1 MNLTTFF
8 RPTVVFFGL
17 FLVGCSEEAPLPSVK
32 IQPAKVFILGEQFLQ
47 SRDIPGTVRA
57 AQRSDLSFQVPGK
70 IVEFS
75 VKEGQRVTEGDVLG
89 KLDDRDYQ
97 STVDADRAEQ
107 DRSKA
112 NFDRAEELIVDNFI
126 SQSDYDKI
134 KANFD
139 ITTAQL
145 QRTEKALADTKM
157 VAPFTGV
164 IARTFV
170 QNFEDIQAKQ
180 PILSLQ
186 DTTDLELVV
195 AVSETL
201 VARRQ
206 KNPNMDLSARFDALP
221 DRVFDLYIKEF
232 ATEAD
237 SQTQTFEL
245 VLGLADKNVAN
256 ILPGMTATVT
266 ISQVDESTGPLV
278 IPLIALVAGEGS
290 ASSVWKVDSDNK
302 LTRLVVTTGSLTGV
316 DQIKITSG
324 LEAGDMIV
332 TAGLS
337 SLTEGKEI
345 IPITEVSY

>member
-1 MNLTTFF
+1 MNLATLFRTTI
-8 RPTVVFFGL
+8 VFLGL
-17 FLVGCSEEAPLPSVK
+17 FLVGCSEEAPPAPVK
-32 IQPAKVFILGEQFLQ
+32 IQPAKVFTVGEQFRQ

-75 VKEGQRVTEGDVLG
+75 VKEGQQVIEGDVLG
-89 KLDDRDYQ
+89 RLDDRDYQ
-97 STVDADRAEQ
+97 STVDADRAER

-112 NFDRAEELIVDNFI
+112 NFERAEELIVGNFI

-139 ITTAQL
+139 ISTAQL
-145 QRTEKALADTKM
+145 ERTEKALADTKI
-157 VAPFTGV
+157 VAPFSGV

-170 QNFEDIQAKQ
+170 ENFEDIQAKQ

-186 DTTDLELVV
+186 DMTDLELVV

-201 VARRQ
+201 VVRRQ

-221 DRVFDLYIKEF
+221 DRVFDLYLKEF
-232 ATEAD
+232 ASEAD
-237 SQTQTFEL
+237 PQTQTFE
-245 VLGLADKNVAN
+245 VVVGIADKNVTS

-266 ISQVDESTGPLV
+266 ISQIDKSTGPLV
-278 IPLIALVAGEGS
+278 IPLVALVAGEGS
-290 ASSVWKVDSDNK
+290 ASSVWKVESDNK
-302 LTRLVVTTGSLTGV
+302 LTRRVVATGSLIGA
-316 DQIKITSG
+316 DQIEITSG
-324 LEAGDMIV
+324 LMTGDMIV

-345 IPITEVSY
+345 TPVTEVSY